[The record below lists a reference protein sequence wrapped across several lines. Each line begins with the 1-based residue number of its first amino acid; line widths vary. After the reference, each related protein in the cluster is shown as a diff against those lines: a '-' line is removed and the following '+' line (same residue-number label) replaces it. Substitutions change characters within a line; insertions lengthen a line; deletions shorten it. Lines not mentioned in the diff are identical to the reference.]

1 MSHLPLD
8 MEKLYR
14 IEEEGT
20 DGWSIHDP
28 SHTGMTQEQTEQV
41 WKSLIGQGVNPSRLR
56 IIREQ

>member
-1 MSHLPLD
+1 

-28 SHTGMTQEQTEQV
+28 SHKGLTKEQTQQV
-41 WKSLIGQGVNPSRLR
+41 WETLISQGVNPSRLR

>member
-1 MSHLPLD
+1 

-28 SHTGMTQEQTEQV
+28 SHKGMTQEQTQQV
-41 WKSLIGQGVNPSRLR
+41 WKTLISQGVNPSRLR